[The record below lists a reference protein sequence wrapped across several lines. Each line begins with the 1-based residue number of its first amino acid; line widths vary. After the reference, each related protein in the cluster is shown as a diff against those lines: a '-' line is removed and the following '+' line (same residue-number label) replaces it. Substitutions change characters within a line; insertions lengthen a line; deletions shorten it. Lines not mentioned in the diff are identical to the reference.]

1 MERSLRLGDPELDGA
16 VFLVTAFSP
25 VGVLVAIQI
34 LS

>member
-16 VFLVTAFSP
+16 VLLVTAFSP